1 MDMIE
6 EKKTMTETDKVE
18 TPKVEAHKATII
30 KAISYIIILIGVGC
44 IVKYGMHKTGSASYT
59 EYPDKRVDAEIQ
71 KIADASAP
79 GECNVKVV
87 EKVVSSAQ
95 LWRPIQER
103 VKDTVVQIFSHVA
116 VFDLLRPY
124 RSPTEGSA
132 YGSGFFI
139 NDRGDIITNAHVID
153 QAKSVWIQIPSL
165 GKRILDVDVV
175 GMSPDRDVAL
185 LRVRPESLAIIKKEL
200 GSVPFLSLGNSD
212 LVLRS
217 DEVLALGYPLGQ
229 QSLKSTNGII
239 SGRENS
245 MIQMSAPINPGS
257 SGGPLLNA
265 KGEVVGINAAGIVE
279 AQNVGYAISINDLK
293 IVLPDMDK
301 VRIVRKPFLGVLFNN
316 ASDSLTEF
324 LDNPFP
330 GGCYVVEVVKGSTLD
345 KAGVK
350 QGDMIYAINNY
361 RIDIFGDMTVP
372 WSEDKISLIEYVS
385 RLSIGET
392 LNLVIYRNGKR
403 KEFSV
408 QFGYVELP
416 AIHKV
421 YPGYDSI
428 EYEIFG
434 GMVIMQLTLNHIQ
447 QLASQAPGLAYF
459 AEMSRCVEPV
469 LIVTHIF
476 RNSQLFRARVLN
488 VGSTL
493 KEVNGMPVKT
503 LDDLRKALKK
513 GMNSKFLTL
522 QASDNVNRT
531 TERVFLAL
539 PLDKVL
545 KEEQQLSQ
553 DYHYPVTE
561 HTKEL
566 LKMAQAQQVLA
577 SAAQSVLPTAQPTMG
592 LSTEPSSELMSVD
605 LGMPS
610 VVQESQESA
619 GLDAQEATADNN
631 E

>member
-1 MDMIE
+1 MDMHE
-6 EKKTMTETDKVE
+6 EKKTKIETYKTMSVKLLSIIIVVVGAWFIFRYGLHKTDKM
-18 TPKVEAHKATII
+18 
-30 KAISYIIILIGVGC
+30 GR
-44 IVKYGMHKTGSASYT
+44 SALLPSEYT
-59 EYPDKRVDAEIQ
+59 EYSDKRVDKE
-71 KIADASAP
+71 IADAAAFAAANTSA
-79 GECNVKVV
+79 GDCQVKVI

-103 VKDTVVQIFSHVA
+103 VKDTVVQIFSHVG
-116 VFDLLRPY
+116 VVDLLRPY
-124 RSPTEGSA
+124 RSPTEGSC

-153 QAKSVWIQIPSL
+153 QAKSVWVQIPSL
-165 GKRILDVDVV
+165 GKRIIDVDVI
-175 GMSPDRDVAL
+175 GMSPDRDIAL

-200 GSVPFLSLGNSD
+200 GAVPFLPLGDSD

-239 SGRENS
+239 SGRENN

-279 AQNVGYAISINDLK
+279 AQNVGYAIAINDLK

-316 ASDSLTEF
+316 ASESLTEF
-324 LDNPFP
+324 LGNPFP

-350 QGDMIYAINNY
+350 QGDMIYAINGY

-372 WSEDKISLIEYVS
+372 WSEDKLSLIEYVS

-392 LNLVIYRNGKR
+392 INLVVYRNGNR
-403 KEFSV
+403 EEFTV
-408 QFGYVELP
+408 RFGYAEVP
-416 AIHKV
+416 SIHKV
-421 YPGYDSI
+421 YPGYEFID
-428 EYEIFG
+428 YEIFG
-434 GMVIMQLTLNHIQ
+434 GMVIMPLTLNHIQ
-447 QLASQAPGLAYF
+447 LLGSQAPGLSYF

-469 LIVTHIF
+469 LVVTHIF

-493 KEVNGMPVKT
+493 KEVNGMPVRT
-503 LDDLRKALKK
+503 LVDLRAALKK
-513 GMNSKFLTL
+513 GMNSKFFTL

-531 TERVFLAL
+531 TERIFLVL
-539 PLDKVL
+539 ELDKVL
-545 KEEQQLSQ
+545 KEELQLAQ
-553 DYHYPVTE
+553 DYHYPVTD

-566 LKMAQAQQVLA
+566 LKMGNAQKVLA
-577 SAAQSVLPTAQPTMG
+577 SAARGAADTLEAQKEEVT
-592 LSTEPSSELMSVD
+592 SEL
-605 LGMPS
+605 
-610 VVQESQESA
+610 
-619 GLDAQEATADNN
+619 ATDVK
-631 E
+631 